1 MGIGILNAA
10 LTEPEDFIEHHGHA
24 LSKDEEVH
32 LVYRTIRDY
41 IAFTEMRILY
51 VNAQG
56 ITGRKK
62 EYLTVPYRAINA
74 FAIETAGTFDLDAE
88 VKIYISGHNPIKFRL
103 GRSTDT
109 RRLQSLLTEAI
120 NM

>member
-10 LTEPEDFIEHHGHA
+10 LTTSEDFEEHHGHA
-24 LSKDEEVH
+24 LAEGEDVH

-62 EYLTVPYRAINA
+62 EYLSVPYRAINA

-88 VKIYISGHNPIKFRL
+88 VKIFISGHTPIKFRL
-103 GRSTDT
+103 ARNVDT
-109 RRLQSLLTEAI
+109 RKLQNLLTEAI

>member
-1 MGIGILNAA
+1 MGIGILNAVE
-10 LTEPEDFIEHHGHA
+10 TTSDDFEAKHGHA
-24 LSKDEEVH
+24 LAKGEDIH

-62 EYLTVPYRAINA
+62 EYLSVPYRAINA
-74 FAIETAGTFDLDAE
+74 FAVETAGTFDLDAE
-88 VKIYISGHNPIKFRL
+88 VKIYLSGHAPIKFKL
-103 GRSTDT
+103 SRSQDV
-109 RRLQSLLTEAI
+109 RKIHELLTEAV

>member
-10 LTEPEDFIEHHGHA
+10 ETTAEDFESKHGHA
-24 LSKDEEVH
+24 LAEDEYIH

-41 IAFTEMRILY
+41 IAFTERRILY
-51 VNAQG
+51 INAQG

-62 EYLTVPYRAINA
+62 EYLSVPYRAINA
-74 FAIETAGTFDLDAE
+74 FAVETAGTFDLDAE
-88 VKIYISGHNPIKFRL
+88 VKIFISGHTPIKFRIARNEDVRKL
-103 GRSTDT
+103 HE
-109 RRLQSLLTEAI
+109 LLTEAV